1 MKNNTF
7 LENKENI
14 ITNNYQDIY
23 YSKIVKYPK
32 SYLTIKE
39 IPKKYDGERR
49 NNEKMDKNTINL
61 LNEGE
66 QINEIDKFYNY
77 FNNYNNITTEEDVDI
92 ELSSISKK
100 IPINNF
106 INLEQMNITQKT
118 KLSIQA
124 KSKIKRTQSI
134 NSFFD
139 DNQRSNKNNC
149 NNYNIYNDKNNSNQ
163 SSEFN
168 LTNFDSENRPKINK
182 MNANKKEDKKSNYFN
197 NITNNNINNITN
209 NNINNN
215 ISLFNKKNYLSIKR
229 HNSVLMPDINK
240 YLESNNEISSLN
252 SNTNHNNQYLFEEIQ
267 KLKKENKRLF
277 LKNNELSFKLKTQ
290 DAKTKI
296 NNNYNSIN
304 HKKITSQKE
313 EFLLQKIKK
322 LENEIIKQK
331 DIIKKI
337 KYNKRFIKDLRK
349 IRVNSILIQGN
360 NKKVKRKNSYNFNN
374 LYCNRMNKK
383 KITTKQTNFNKTVSD
398 EFNKCIRRKSQN
410 LKLGKEGLP
419 MKIKPS
425 HSSTSPKYLNKI
437 TKNDLNQKQNKKNTT
452 MISYNKDNS
461 IKLTLD
467 NFELNK
473 NFRKSGKIRERKIY
487 NFIFDKNK
495 NYDINNNLK
504 RLNNNEYISN
514 YNYKKLASHKAY
526 GKTSLIMSVIND
538 NLLGNFDLSRNS
550 VEDNSNNNKE
560 KTK

>member
-1 MKNNTF
+1 MKFKQF

-14 ITNNYQDIY
+14 ITINYQDIF
-23 YSKIVKYPK
+23 YSKEVKYPK

-39 IPKKYDGERR
+39 IPKKNETKRR
-49 NNEKMDKNTINL
+49 NNEKMDKNRIIS
-61 LNEGE
+61 LNELE
-66 QINEIDKFYNY
+66 QVNKIDKYYNY
-77 FNNYNNITTEEDVDI
+77 LNNYNSITTEEDVDI
-92 ELSSISKK
+92 ELNSISKK
-100 IPINNF
+100 IPINYF
-106 INLEQMNITQKT
+106 INLKQMNITQKNKRNT
-118 KLSIQA
+118 QTR
-124 KSKIKRTQSI
+124 SKIKRTPSL
-134 NSFFD
+134 NHFFD
-139 DNQRSNKNNC
+139 DNQSSIKNICSNF
-149 NNYNIYNDKNNSNQ
+149 NIYNDKNDSYQ
-163 SSEFN
+163 CSEFN
-168 LTNFDSENRPKINK
+168 LTNCDSENRAKINK
-182 MNANKKEDKKSNYFN
+182 MNINKKEDKKSYFN
-197 NITNNNINNITN
+197 NITNNNINKISN
-209 NNINNN
+209 NNNN
-215 ISLFNKKNYLSIKR
+215 SLFNNKNYLNIKR
-229 HNSVLMPDINK
+229 NKSVLMPDINK
-240 YLESNNEISSLN
+240 FLESNNEITSLN
-252 SNTNHNNQYLFEEIQ
+252 TNKNQNNQYLFEEIQ

-374 LYCNRMNKK
+374 LYCNRIKKK

-504 RLNNNEYISN
+504 RLNTNEYISN

>member
-39 IPKKYDGERR
+39 IPKKDEAKRR
-49 NNEKMDKNTINL
+49 NKDKKDKNTINSI
-61 LNEGE
+61 NELE
-66 QINEIDKFYNY
+66 RINEIDKFYNY
-77 FNNYNNITTEEDVDI
+77 FNNYNSITTEEDVDI

-106 INLEQMNITQKT
+106 INLEQMNITQKNKISSQT
-118 KLSIQA
+118 R
-124 KSKIKRTQSI
+124 SKIKRTPSI

-139 DNQRSNKNNC
+139 NNQSNNKNNC
-149 NNYNIYNDKNNSNQ
+149 NNYIIYNDKNNSHQ

-168 LTNFDSENRPKINK
+168 LTNFVSENRPKINK
-182 MNANKKEDKKSNYFN
+182 MNINKKRDKKSNYFN

-209 NNINNN
+209 NNFNNN
-215 ISLFNKKNYLSIKR
+215 ISLFNNKNYLSIKR

-252 SNTNHNNQYLFEEIQ
+252 SNINHCNQYLFEEIL
-267 KLKKENKRLF
+267 KLKKENKRLL

-290 DAKTKI
+290 EAKTKI
-296 NNNYNSIN
+296 NKNYNNIN

-322 LENEIIKQK
+322 LESEIITQK
-331 DIIKKI
+331 DIITKI
-337 KYNKRFIKDLRK
+337 KYNKRFNIGLRK
-349 IRVNSILIQGN
+349 IRVNSIFIQGN
-360 NKKVKRKNSYNFNN
+360 NKKVKRKNSYNLNN
-374 LYCNRMNKK
+374 LYCNRMDIK
-383 KITTKQTNFNKTVSD
+383 KITTNQTNFNKTVSN

-410 LKLGKEGLP
+410 LKLDKEGLSLK
-419 MKIKPS
+419 MKPS

-437 TKNDLNQKQNKKNTT
+437 TKNDLNLKQNKKNTT

-467 NFELNK
+467 NFELSKNFR
-473 NFRKSGKIRERKIY
+473 NFRKSEKIKESKIY
-487 NFIFDKNK
+487 NFIFDKSK

-504 RLNNNEYISN
+504 RLNNNEYINN
-514 YNYKKLASHKAY
+514 YNYKKLAPHKAY

-538 NLLGNFDLSRNS
+538 NLLGNFNLSN
-550 VEDNSNNNKE
+550 EFG
-560 KTK
+560 